1 MSDDLPV
8 VATFGDIQIRADGFV
23 LTPSGTVPLS
33 QARLEYAGTESQIRT
48 AGGLRTAASLPFI
61 GLGLIL
67 AAFGLIALVSGVW
80 LIGLLLVVCGGLAIW
95 AGEYNKKR
103 KVSAE
108 MVTVTTPVWTH
119 YAQSDGGGAL
129 AFITRANAIRASA
142 AQE

>member
-8 VATFGDIQIRADGFV
+8 VATFGTSRSEQMG
-23 LTPSGTVPLS
+23 LSSLSGTVPLPRPAWNTRVPR
-33 QARLEYAGTESQIRT
+33 ARSEPQ
-48 AGGLRTAASLPFI
+48 GLRTAASLPFI

-103 KVSAE
+103 KV
-108 MVTVTTPVWTH
+108 MPKW
-119 YAQSDGGGAL
+119 
-129 AFITRANAIRASA
+129 
-142 AQE
+142 